1 MLFSGTIPANNYILF
16 LKQNPGFMLCKI
28 EIEIP
33 FGQSKDE
40 LSTRNIYCASISID
54 AFLSIKD
61 LDFQWK

>member
-1 MLFSGTIPANNYILF
+1 MLVKSSWSTPGT
-16 LKQNPGFMLCKI
+16 

-40 LSTRNIYCASISID
+40 FSTRNIYCASISID